1 VLGGVPLAVGW
12 AAGLVP
18 VVRRYAVLLGVL
30 AVVAA
35 GVLVATSPGLTS
47 GRPGAWADGCAALGI
62 GLLLTRVVRIRRPGI
77 AVWRGRRNR

>member
-1 VLGGVPLAVGW
+1 
-12 AAGLVP
+12 
-18 VVRRYAVLLGVL
+18 
-30 AVVAA
+30 
-35 GVLVATSPGLTS
+35 VATSPGLTS